1 VEVARSRGR
10 AEFVKSVETKL
21 KYIVGTS
28 GYSFRDWVGT
38 FYPAGTRQGE
48 MFGLYVNRFEAVE
61 LNFTYYRMPSA
72 DTLERIQ
79 RRSPGGFQFWVKAN
93 QQTTHEQDRSV
104 AREFID
110 NLAPLQQADKL
121 SGVLLQFPQ
130 SFHRTVANRK
140 YLAAAVED
148 FASVPLAVEFRH
160 RSWDDPAVFSAL
172 RERNVTLAIPD
183 VPDLEGLFRPEIAA
197 TARTGY
203 FRLHSRDA
211 EKWYAGAAE
220 RYNYSYSQAEM
231 AAAIEAWER
240 LADQMDA
247 VHVFFNNC
255 HGGQAAENAEAFR
268 RILGQ
273 L

>member
-28 GYSFRDWVGT
+28 GYSFRDWVGN
-38 FYPAGTRQGE
+38 FYPAGTRQGD

-61 LNFTYYRMPSA
+61 LNFTFYRMPTA
-72 DTLERIQ
+72 DTLGRIA
-79 RRSPGGFQFWVKAN
+79 RRSPAGFGFWVKAN
-93 QQTTHEQDRSV
+93 QQTTHAQDRTV
-104 AREFID
+104 AGAFLD
-110 NLAPLQQADKL
+110 SLAPLREAAKL

-140 YLAAAVED
+140 YLAAALED
-148 FASVPLAVEFRH
+148 FASAPLAVEFRH
-160 RSWDDPAVFSAL
+160 GSWDDPAVFSGL
-172 RERNVTLAIPD
+172 GERNVTLVIPD
-183 VPDLEGLFRPEIAA
+183 VPDLPGLFRPEIAA
-197 TARTGY
+197 TTRTGY

-211 EKWYAGAAE
+211 DKWYAGAAE
-220 RYNYSYSQAEM
+220 RYDYSYSPAEM
-231 AAAIEAWER
+231 TAAIEAWER